1 MVNVAAIALFAT
13 AVLGTARRDVAETLE
28 NLQAIDTATN
38 ELTSTITAWD
48 GSTVGAIG
56 IASSA
61 NALGDQ
67 IDAANDDA
75 SDEEVASSADSATVI
90 SYITETGEPDIATSL
105 NALVSR
111 EADFE
116 SAGVASVV
124 LSTLESLKNKTDT
137 YGATLYSITSTDQQ
151 AAAQAAIDQL
161 DADFAA
167 AITAFS

>member
-1 MVNVAAIALFAT
+1 MVKVAAIALFAT
-13 AVLGTARRDVAETLE
+13 AVFGTARRDVAETLE

-105 NALVSR
+105 NDLVSR

-167 AITAFS
+167 AIAAFS

>member
-13 AVLGTARRDVAETLE
+13 AVFGTARRDVAETLE